1 VIILCPSPTGEI
13 VERTQKN
20 GVGVYAFNDCPA
32 GWVPDVVHANEELPS
47 AYALMKWP
55 RTAVVAT
62 VHSQFAVERPL
73 LSSRIHAYICI
84 RQEIIDHVKLNYHLP
99 ASQLHLIYNGF
110 DFERFRKA
118 KHSAHHGKRTILFV
132 GTIDA
137 IRRQSIEHL
146 IEYTKKEHL
155 TLRVVGK
162 RYEDYLDNPPAHVEM
177 LPPRWNVEELF
188 TPDVVATAGVLLG
201 RSTIE
206 GWVAGLPGW
215 IYDIDTEGN
224 IKDVSL
230 HPVPEDIDKFNIRNV
245 TDAIVELYRD
255 AMIHNNYDTEVYLG
269 DMSAVA
275 SSLIDR
281 SITQGMM
288 IHELIAHCDYLEKT
302 LSGQYEQINQLRD
315 EYQHLQP
322 HVNQLD
328 KKIRTFESTSPAVV
342 YGKLKRRFINKRKDT

>member
-1 VIILCPSPTGEI
+1 
-13 VERTQKN
+13 
-20 GVGVYAFNDCPA
+20 
-32 GWVPDVVHANEELPS
+32 
-47 AYALMKWP
+47 M
-55 RTAVVAT
+55 
-62 VHSQFAVERPL
+62 
-73 LSSRIHAYICI
+73 
-84 RQEIIDHVKLNYHLP
+84 
-99 ASQLHLIYNGF
+99 
-110 DFERFRKA
+110 
-118 KHSAHHGKRTILFV
+118 
-132 GTIDA
+132 
-137 IRRQSIEHL
+137 
-146 IEYTKKEHL
+146 
-155 TLRVVGK
+155 GK